1 MTHREGSEEVTEKGK
16 KRLRG
21 MIPSKLTLWATGDPA
36 GASALSRPR
45 GKKAR
50 DVSLP
55 PGVVTLGV
63 QPALGGG
70 VSLPL
75 SLNCRD
81 GVTI

>member
-1 MTHREGSEEVTEKGK
+1 MTEKGK

-21 MIPSKLTLWATGDPA
+21 VIPSKLTLWATGDPA

-55 PGVVTLGV
+55 PGAVTLGV
-63 QPALGGG
+63 QPALGGWG

-75 SLNCRD
+75 SLNRRD